1 MSISKVAPLVAL
13 SCLPVLL
20 LLPLLVPKPGDAH
33 EAEPALP
40 DEVAASPSAV
50 ETAYYIVTRE
60 DTRECAFPQCGGWF
74 VRAVN
79 LSVTRCA
86 DGQFSGECY
95 VAMIDVSG
103 LGLPDEDAAEFR
115 EAVLDRRALVRATL
129 RRSGL
134 ADGPEIGAMV
144 ADEGWI
150 GRAGSQPQGQFVSM
164 KDNGIQCVTF
174 PCPTLHVA
182 SLNGEWEAD
191 VAGVDL
197 SGAGAAKKWQD
208 LAHSA
213 LQNGA
218 LMLAAGTFE
227 QVSGPA
233 GTLDQLVASE
243 FYARVGGV
251 AMIAAEGKAEVENGA
266 AGCQCGEGEFCDP
279 APGTCGD
286 EVLSGTCVEMP
297 ELCPRNYLPVCGCD
311 GVTYPND
318 CNRRGAGVPLDH
330 DGAC

>member
-218 LMLAAGTFE
+218 LMLAAGTFGVLRACRRGRDDRGRGQGRGRE
-227 QVSGPA
+227 RRRRVPVRRGRVLRPGAGDLRRRGAQRDVRRDAGAVPAQLPA
-233 GTLDQLVASE
+233 GVRLRRGDVPQRLQPP
-243 FYARVGGV
+243 RGG
-251 AMIAAEGKAEVENGA
+251 GA
-266 AGCQCGEGEFCDP
+266 AGP
-279 APGTCGD
+279 
-286 EVLSGTCVEMP
+286 
-297 ELCPRNYLPVCGCD
+297 
-311 GVTYPND
+311 
-318 CNRRGAGVPLDH
+318 RRGVLIGPVTSRR
-330 DGAC
+330 GSSTRRS

>member
-1 MSISKVAPLVAL
+1 MSIHKVAPLVAL
-13 SCLPVLL
+13 SCLPLLL
-20 LLPLLVPKPGDAH
+20 LLPLLPKPGGAR
-33 EAEPALP
+33 EAEPAVP
-40 DEVAASPSAV
+40 DDVASSASAIPA
-50 ETAYYIVTRE
+50 AYYIVTRQ
-60 DTRECAFPQCGGWF
+60 DTRECAFPRCGGWF

-79 LSVTRCA
+79 QSVTRCA
-86 DGQFSGECY
+86 DGQYGGECY

-103 LGLPDEDAAEFR
+103 LGLADEEAVEFR
-115 EAVLDRRALVRATL
+115 DAVIDRRALVRATL
-129 RRSGL
+129 RPSGL

-150 GRAGSQPQGQFVSM
+150 GRAGSQPEGQFVSM
-164 KDNGIQCVTF
+164 KDNGIVCVTF
-174 PCPTLHVA
+174 PCPTLHVT
-182 SLNGEWEAD
+182 SLNGEWEVD

-197 SGAGAAKKWQD
+197 SGAGAATKWQD
-208 LAHSA
+208 LAHTA
-213 LQNGA
+213 LQQGE

-227 QVSGPA
+227 QVSGPG

-251 AMIAAEGKAEVENGA
+251 PMIAAEGEVASA
-266 AGCQCGEGEFCDP
+266 AGGCACAKGEFCDP

-286 EVLSGTCVEMP
+286 EVLDGTCVVMTD
-297 ELCPRNYLPVCGCD
+297 LCPRNYLPVCGCD

-330 DGAC
+330 EGAC